1 MRIATFGAVIVA
13 MLLSA
18 CGSSGSASDDA
29 NVISAEPKLETDQ
42 ATLDAALHCTPL
54 EHPEQPP
61 VLPVPAPF
69 PSAFDQYHW
78 PDHSLPASRGFDFR
92 VVPSPHRRLRPLPA
106 SALY

>member
-42 ATLDAALHCTPL
+42 ATLDAALQCTPF
-54 EHPEQPP
+54 EPPEQPP
-61 VLPVPAPF
+61 ALLLHGTFTYGFAKSRSEGGAVGQACVSTCNSRWPA
-69 PSAFDQYHW
+69 QHKK
-78 PDHSLPASRGFDFR
+78 
-92 VVPSPHRRLRPLPA
+92 
-106 SALY
+106 